1 MLTWSH
7 LLLHKQHN
15 IYSLDWTII
24 TWIFNDEW
32 NTSEKQIPVWLST
45 ERNRNNTPYCVIK
58 MISKQAKC
66 WTFLSCYSFM
76 TKTWSALLDH
86 AYSACLTRTND
97 GRPSAYM
104 LTAVSRPHPGNDCV
118 INPEPFFKLLLT
130 AEGENGTQTVSAHLS
145 PKHHWGWFDPSSL
158 SVIVKDR
165 ARTERDHVHAQIKS
179 WFILLTGEIIFSLCF
194 NINMLHILH

>member
-1 MLTWSH
+1 M
-7 LLLHKQHN
+7 
-15 IYSLDWTII
+15 I
-24 TWIFNDEW
+24 T
-32 NTSEKQIPVWLST
+32 L
-45 ERNRNNTPYCVIK
+45 
-58 MISKQAKC
+58 ISKQAKC
-66 WTFLSCYSFM
+66 WTFLSCYSSR

-104 LTAVSRPHPGNDCV
+104 LTAVSHPHPGNDCV

-145 PKHHWGWFDPSSL
+145 PKHRWGWFDPGWL

-165 ARTERDHVHAQIKS
+165 ARMERDHIHTQTRPQ
-179 WFILLTGEIIFSLCF
+179 WILFTECFGEIMFSAS
-194 NINMLHILH
+194 HILPHQHIIDKSSKCFWCLLILAMIPQAAPQ

>member
-1 MLTWSH
+1 MLD
-7 LLLHKQHN
+7 L
-15 IYSLDWTII
+15 
-24 TWIFNDEW
+24 
-32 NTSEKQIPVWLST
+32 
-45 ERNRNNTPYCVIK
+45 
-58 MISKQAKC
+58 
-66 WTFLSCYSFM
+66 FLSCYSFT
-76 TKTWSALLDH
+76 TKKKKKKNLKCSLSDH

-145 PKHHWGWFDPSSL
+145 PKPRWGWFDPAWL

-165 ARTERDHVHAQIKS
+165 GWMERDRTRTQTRPLQMNWILSSVLVESCCLWLIFCYINKSHGCHQNASVLLRSITSVLWINHVSTSKINNKS
-179 WFILLTGEIIFSLCF
+179 NKNKAFPTCNE
-194 NINMLHILH
+194 